1 MRQPPV
7 AKPAGIATGITTEIA
22 RDYHRDGYASPVR
35 IVGTHE
41 ALAHRA
47 RLETAEAQF
56 GPLHYRSKAHTIL
69 TSPGEL
75 ATHPH
80 VLDIIEAMI
89 GPDIL
94 LFNATYIIKEAQTQA
109 HVSWHQDLTFWGL
122 SHDDQVSMWLALSP
136 ATPESGCMR
145 MIPASHEQGRVRH
158 DVTKDGDN
166 VLLQGQTVPGVD
178 EAGAVMCPL
187 APGEASFHHGWT
199 LHASM
204 PNNSDERRIGLNVQ
218 YLAPHVRQTK
228 HDLDTALLVR
238 GRDEYRHFGDDVL
251 AGSDL
256 DPGAVRRQEALE
268 ALYVKTVGAA

>member
-1 MRQPPV
+1 MENADP
-7 AKPAGIATGITTEIA
+7 AKISH
-22 RDYHRDGYASPVR
+22 DYHRHGYASPVR
-35 IVGTHE
+35 IIGPEDARH
-41 ALAHRA
+41 HRA
-47 RLETAEAQF
+47 RLEQAETRF
-56 GPLHYRSKAHTIL
+56 GSLHYRSKAHTIL
-69 TSPGEL
+69 TSPLEL
-75 ATHPH
+75 ATHPL

-94 LFNATYIIKEAQTQA
+94 LLNVTYIIKEADTAA

-136 ATPESGCMR
+136 ATPTSGCMR
-145 MIPASHEQGRVRH
+145 MIPGSHKQGRFDHQV
-158 DVTKDGDN
+158 KEDGDN

-178 EAGAVMCPL
+178 ESRARMCPL

-204 PNNSDERRIGLNVQ
+204 PNRSQDRRIGLNVQ

-238 GRDEYRHFGDDVL
+238 GKDAYQHFGADI
-251 AGSDL
+251 AATGDL
-256 DPGAVRRQEALE
+256 DPVAVQRQKDLE
-268 ALYVKTVGAA
+268 TLYVKTVGAA